1 MGLLS
6 AGTSANRDVTNE
18 LTITYV
24 RRLIRGQWSY
34 TQGTQTLY
42 YNFAWQYE
50 RHATKNYKYV
60 GLSRSAAQTL
70 AQSMI
75 TYYTRQTYVSLW
87 NAGNAGFVTID
98 GGLIPMAEVTVQQV
112 AGEMYDVNISVRETD
127 TRLSMLVVQDIA
139 GIFSTEN
146 QR

>member
-1 MGLLS
+1 
-6 AGTSANRDVTNE
+6 
-18 LTITYV
+18 
-24 RRLIRGQWSY
+24 
-34 TQGTQTLY
+34 
-42 YNFAWQYE
+42 
-50 RHATKNYKYV
+50 
-60 GLSRSAAQTL
+60 
-70 AQSMI
+70 MI